1 MRVVLVAAV
10 AGLALAGCN
19 KADWGIPPSAEEI
32 AAADTATCTSYGFPV
47 GHPDHGFCRM
57 TLDQQR
63 MLAETARATAA
74 AGNPGLALSGAALL
88 QQSMQPH

>member
-32 AAADTATCTSYGFPV
+32 AAADTATCASYGFPV

-57 TLDQQR
+57 TLDQHR
-63 MLAETARATAA
+63 MQAELAQNVARMS
-74 AGNPGLALSGAALL
+74 NPGLPLAGAALL
-88 QQSMQPH
+88 QQSMQPR

>member
-1 MRVVLVAAV
+1 MRAVLVAAI
-10 AGLALAGCN
+10 AGLALASC
-19 KADWGIPPSAEEI
+19 AQTPEQI
-32 AAADTATCTSYGFPV
+32 AAADAAKCAEYGFPI